1 VFTLAVLAALGVVAY
16 LRSAQLPFI
25 SDDYIQV
32 DLGWKYGALSGWR
45 DLILDPLYRCR
56 STSLVLTYWT
66 WRFFD
71 LNPLA
76 YNWSSIV
83 LHVLNTWLVFGLGA
97 WRLIGWRPAAVAA
110 GFFAIYEGH
119 QEAIMWYAALPE
131 LLVFFFTVLAF
142 LCWVLWLQSG
152 CRRHRYYV
160 AALAAFLLALASK
173 ESSVVAVPLMLA
185 AAAVERPRWRQ
196 TIPRLVP
203 MAVLGVAYAL
213 LIHASRSEHLF
224 YHDGT
229 FSLSAPFLKTLMVSV
244 GRLFW
249 FWGLAS
255 VLVLLAL
262 RPSRWRRTLM
272 FAAIWIVVT
281 FLPYSFLTYMPRV
294 PSRHTYL
301 ASAGLSLVVAAAL
314 LAFRA
319 RAGRAHSWAMPVLVA
334 LLVVHNCGY
343 IWTRKQAQYLERAAP
358 TESLLRFARRVPGPI
373 YLRCF
378 PYGPVIAQLAL
389 EVTGAKPSNL
399 LLIGGTPPS
408 NAVPFC
414 YGDFGR
420 DNRGGE
426 SPPSA
431 SLGAGAT
438 GAGPL

>member
-1 VFTLAVLAALGVVAY
+1 LAAVGVVAY

-119 QEAIMWYAALPE
+119 QEAVMWYAALPE
-131 LLVFFFTVLAF
+131 LPVFFFTVLAF

-160 AALAAFLLALASK
+160 AALAVFLLALASK

-185 AAAVERPRWRQ
+185 AAAVERPRWRR

-213 LIHASRSEHLF
+213 LIHASRSEHPF

-229 FSLSAPFLKTLMVSV
+229 FSLSAPFLKTLTVSI

-262 RPSRWRRTLM
+262 RPSRWRRTLI
-272 FAAIWIVVT
+272 FAAVWIVVT

-319 RAGRAHSWAMPVLVA
+319 RAGPIR
-334 LLVVHNCGY
+334 G
-343 IWTRKQAQYLERAAP
+343 
-358 TESLLRFARRVPGPI
+358 ARRSHRIATPVRAPRPGTHLPAMLPLRPGDCAVGAGGDGRQAIQPAADRRNAAIGFFGRKSHRRRAPVTATATSPVRASRRPGPVRR
-373 YLRCF
+373 RCGCRVY
-378 PYGPVIAQLAL
+378 P
-389 EVTGAKPSNL
+389 
-399 LLIGGTPPS
+399 
-408 NAVPFC
+408 
-414 YGDFGR
+414 
-420 DNRGGE
+420 
-426 SPPSA
+426 
-431 SLGAGAT
+431 
-438 GAGPL
+438 